1 MKILERLHH
10 HLPKFDRSVFLI
22 LKPISAEKKTPFLVQ
37 LKQIFV
43 PSYFVRA
50 LEQVFHFIKKI
61 LSKQVNA
68 GSDISPST
76 KIRKKV
82 KFNFL
87 IESSFKNARKRLIQV
102 KRKRF

>member
-1 MKILERLHH
+1 MCELHQKLSLYFILL
-10 HLPKFDRSVFLI
+10 FLQ
-22 LKPISAEKKTPFLVQ
+22 LADEKKTPFLVQ
-37 LKQIFV
+37 LKQIFG

-76 KIRKKV
+76 KIRKKSKKRV
-82 KFNFL
+82 KM
-87 IESSFKNARKRLIQV
+87 SKYYGPSRGV
-102 KRKRF
+102 GSPS

>member
-1 MKILERLHH
+1 MRVVQYHEK
-10 HLPKFDRSVFLI
+10 
-22 LKPISAEKKTPFLVQ
+22 AEKKTPFLVQ

-68 GSDISPST
+68 GSEISPST

-82 KFNFL
+82 EFNFL
-87 IESSFKNARKRLIQV
+87 IELSFKNARKRLIQV

>member
-1 MKILERLHH
+1 MDFKSILERLHYR
-10 HLPKFDRSVFLI
+10 LTK
-22 LKPISAEKKTPFLVQ
+22 AEKKTPFLVQ

-61 LSKQVNA
+61 ISKQVNA

-76 KIRKKV
+76 KIRKKS
-82 KFNFL
+82 K
-87 IESSFKNARKRLIQV
+87 IQ
-102 KRKRF
+102 FSN